1 MTAAVSGLSEALGAP
16 ERECG
21 SCMLCCKVYN
31 VAALGKPAGKW
42 CSLCEPGRGCT
53 IHDRLPSECAAF
65 NCLWKTMPALPMHWK
80 PDQSKMVLTVHPET
94 NNIQVVVDPGL
105 PSVSLEAGPSGSV
118 YGVKIFNRRRTA
130 DGQALEVASTSR
142 YPLRSAA

>member
-1 MTAAVSGLSEALGAP
+1 
-16 ERECG
+16 
-21 SCMLCCKVYN
+21 
-31 VAALGKPAGKW
+31 
-42 CSLCEPGRGCT
+42 
-53 IHDRLPSECAAF
+53 
-65 NCLWKTMPALPMHWK
+65 MPALPMHWK

-130 DGQALEVASTSR
+130 DGQALEMASTSR
-142 YPLRSAA
+142 YPVRSAA